1 MKTISLVLLALVL
14 FPSIAFA
21 KNKDAAKNE
30 LKVYMP
36 YSKARDHMVVGVELP
51 GYHMRYDIA
60 KSSNIFMVLLP
71 DGYDEMGKTPI
82 YFSIDTLALHEFTVK
97 ETFDNDIEALSNN
110 TAGLKVVK
118 KFSGKRLDKAGECYG
133 AELTYPAKDR
143 RFSNEVF
150 YICKNKSKTHAIL
163 LSIGAK
169 DKKSLKKHL
178 PNFIKWANA
187 PQIVTDYK
195 VIEFPAKK

>member
-1 MKTISLVLLALVL
+1 MKTISLVVLALIL
-14 FPSIAFA
+14 FPAIIFA
-21 KNKDAAKNE
+21 QDKDANKKE

-36 YSKARDHMVVGVELP
+36 YSKARDHMVVGIELP

-82 YFSIDTLALHEFTVK
+82 YFSIDTLALHEFSVK
-97 ETFDNDIEALSNN
+97 ETFDNDIEALTKN

-118 KFSGKRLDKAGECYG
+118 RFNGKKLKKAGECYG
-133 AELTYPAKDR
+133 AQLAYPAKGR
-143 RFSNEVF
+143 RFSSEVF
-150 YICKNKSKTHAIL
+150 YICKNKSKEYAIL

-169 DKKSLKKHL
+169 DKRSLKKHL

-195 VIEFPAKK
+195 VIEFPNKK